1 MRLAKYRSLDAVG
14 IEIVLSIN
22 SANAEFPGY
31 QRMSEVVDVE
41 FPPLG
46 GDDVS
51 RQIEAIEAARK
62 IVEKKYDSELARL
75 DVRKAALQASL
86 PEVA

>member
-1 MRLAKYRSLDAVG
+1 MKLAKYRSLDAVG

-22 SANAEFPGY
+22 SVNPEFPGY
-31 QRMSEVVDVE
+31 QRLSEVVDIE

-46 GDDVS
+46 GDDVA
-51 RQIEAIEAARK
+51 RQIAAIEAARK
-62 IVEKKYDSELARL
+62 VIEKKYDADLARL
-75 DVRKAALQASL
+75 DDRKAALQASL